1 MAGRRVRCKHC
12 GTTFQLPP
20 NPTSADPFQHHDDAA
35 GEGSSLGS
43 VHGVLDEP
51 LPPQETPPPQTTFP
65 EAAPPRPTPEIPPP
79 FGDEPY
85 DPDADVDSVFQDA
98 FQEYAPARGNTP
110 FVFPGSYL
118 LDQYLP
124 LVLVLISLAWL
135 AYQVFNSLGKDPPW
149 VGVVRMLVLLLAYT
163 GIVFPLCLK
172 GVRMAARK
180 LNYDLPSG
188 APWRAFA
195 TFLLP
200 VTIGCVVWLSS
211 ESVPGFIFGTMMGLV
226 VAMPV
231 MWLLFRIRQ
240 DDAPVSLGYGA
251 AAFGAAVLMSAVVLV
266 VLNLIVLG
274 VIRGTKSQQTLAMSP
289 FGPNF
294 AWDIVNVDEKPPV
307 KKSPVA
313 SKTLTPKKNEPVAPT
328 TKVAFSDTPP
338 PAADTTTRPSQVK
351 QAGETPIEPTTKT
364 GGPTNVAVGPTPPAP
379 TPPVNQTTGQPPAP
393 PPAATDSGAN
403 SGTTTAPSAYGP
415 IVAEV
420 IERLST
426 DMTGLIQPL
435 LAGHAVAVIRNGERP
450 NEDVVELW
458 DAADWKPQ
466 RSKTFVRPGNSF
478 ANYQLSS
485 DGALLARL
493 TDFPFKAAQVYS
505 FTDNALLTPPIKLS
519 PNAPTPYLA
528 GFVAP
533 GQLLMFFAGA
543 GAKSSVEIWDVNRV
557 RRLRPI
563 EIPNLHS
570 EAGSYTISQD
580 GKLLAVVT
588 RDESGPAESPGRLEI
603 YTLLTGALTRRI
615 TIDELQW
622 NNGIRPS
629 GISFNDQATKIAVL
643 FEHQGQGLFL
653 CWGNANDIPIHQ
665 YVYPGGLIPQGANIA
680 AFQGPSFALVD
691 NGNAWMI
698 YGATVFDSATGL
710 QLGDLKVK
718 DVISQRVVS
727 RDTLFLLQQ
736 AGGKTTLLEVRL
748 DVGRARRLLAAK
760 E

>member
-12 GTTFQLPP
+12 GTAFQLPS
-20 NPTSADPFQHHDDAA
+20 NPTSADPFEHHEE
-35 GEGSSLGS
+35 GMSEGSSLGS

-51 LPPQETPPPQTTFP
+51 VAP
-65 EAAPPRPTPEIPPP
+65 EAPRQTYPESAPPRPTPEIPPP

-110 FVFPGSYL
+110 FVFPGSHI
-118 LDQYLP
+118 LDQWLP
-124 LVLVLISLAWL
+124 LVLVAISLAWL
-135 AYQVFNSLGKDPPW
+135 GYQIFNSIDKDPPW
-149 VGVVRMLVLLLAYT
+149 VGIVRMLVLMLAYT
-163 GIVFPLCLK
+163 GVVFPLCLK

-188 APWRAFA
+188 TPWRAFA

-211 ESVPGFIFGTMMGLV
+211 QSVPGFVFGTMMGLV
-226 VAMPV
+226 VAMPI

-251 AAFGAAVLMSAVVLV
+251 AAFGAAVLLSVIVLV

-274 VIRGTKSQQTLAMSP
+274 VVRGTKSPQTLAMSP

-294 AWDIVNVDEKPPV
+294 AWDIVTMEEKSPV

-313 SKTLTPKKNEPVAPT
+313 SGGRPKTNEPVAPT
-328 TKVAFSDTPP
+328 TKVAFSDVPP
-338 PAADTTTRPSQVK
+338 PKADTTPRPSQVL
-351 QAGETPIEPTTKT
+351 QAGVTPITPATQTTD
-364 GGPTNVAVGPTPPAP
+364 PAAPANVAVGPTP
-379 TPPVNQTTGQPPAP
+379 T
-393 PPAATDSGAN
+393 PPAATDSGA
-403 SGTTTAPSAYGP
+403 GGPATAPSTGP

-420 IERLST
+420 FERMST
-426 DMTGLIQPL
+426 EMTGLMQPL
-435 LAGHAVAVIRNGERP
+435 LAGRAVAAVRNGDRA

-458 DAADWKPQ
+458 DASDWKPA
-466 RSKTFVRPGNSF
+466 RSKTFVRPGNGF

-493 TDFPFKAAQVYS
+493 TDFPFKAAQIYS
-505 FTDNALLTPPIKLS
+505 FSDNALLQPPIKLS
-519 PNAPTPYLA
+519 ASAPPPYLA
-528 GFVAP
+528 GFIAP
-533 GQLLMFFAGA
+533 GQLLMFFTGA
-543 GAKSSVEIWDVNRV
+543 GASAEIWDVNKVRRV
-557 RRLRPI
+557 RKI
-563 EIPNLHS
+563 EIPGLHS

-580 GKLLAVVT
+580 GKLLAAVT
-588 RDESGPAESPGRLEI
+588 RDEAGPADAPGRLEV
-603 YTLLTGALTRRI
+603 YNLVTGALTRRI
-615 TIDELQW
+615 PIDELQW
-622 NNGIRPS
+622 NAGIRPS
-629 GISFNDQATKIAVL
+629 GISFSDTATKIAVL

-653 CWGNANDIPIHQ
+653 CWGNASDIPVHQ
-665 YVYPGGLIPQGANIA
+665 YVYPGGLIPQGANIG

-691 NGNAWMI
+691 DGNAWMI

-710 QLGDLKVK
+710 QLGDLKIK

-736 AGGKTTLLEVRL
+736 AGAKTTLLEVRL

-760 E
+760 Q

>member
-20 NPTSADPFQHHDDAA
+20 NPTSADPFEQHEEAMAA
-35 GEGSSLGS
+35 EGSSLGS
-43 VHGVLDEP
+43 VHGVLDEM
-51 LPPQETPPPQTTFP
+51 PQESPPPPQTTYSP
-65 EAAPPRPTPEIPPP
+65 STPVRPTPEIPPP

-98 FQEYAPARGNTP
+98 FQEYTPARGNTP
-110 FVFPGSYL
+110 FVFPGSHQ
-118 LDQYLP
+118 LDQWLP
-124 LVLVLISLAWL
+124 LVLVVISLAWL
-135 AYQVFNSLGKDPPW
+135 AYQIFNSLERDPPW
-149 VGVVRMLVLLLAYT
+149 VGVVRMLVLLLAYV

-188 APWRAFA
+188 APWRAFS

-211 ESVPGFIFGTMMGLV
+211 QSVPGFIFGTMMGLV

-251 AAFGAAVLMSAVVLV
+251 AAFGAAVLASAIVLV

-294 AWDIVNVDEKPPV
+294 AWDVVEVVEKPAV

-313 SKTLTPKKNEPVAPT
+313 SNQHPKKNEPVAPT
-328 TKVAFSDTPP
+328 TKFTFSETPP
-338 PAADTTTRPSQVK
+338 PAVDPTTRPSQVK
-351 QAGETPIEPTTKT
+351 QTGETPIAATTKT
-364 GGPTNVAVGPTPPAP
+364 GEPTPPTNVAVVPTPPS
-379 TPPVNQTTGQPPAP
+379 NQTTGQPPTP
-393 PPAATDSGAN
+393 PTPTDSGAG
-403 SGTTTAPSAYGP
+403 STTAPSAYGP
-415 IVAEV
+415 VVAEV
-420 IERLST
+420 MERMST

-435 LAGHAVAVIRNGERP
+435 LAGHAVAVVRKGERE

-458 DAADWKPQ
+458 DSADWRPK
-466 RSKTFVRPGNSF
+466 RSKTFVRPGSSF

-505 FTDNALLTPPIKLS
+505 FADNALLTPPIKLD
-519 PNAPTPYLA
+519 PRAATPYLA
-528 GFVAP
+528 GYVAP
-533 GQLLMFFAGA
+533 GQLMMFFAGA
-543 GAKSSVEIWDVNRV
+543 GAQSSVEIWDVNKV
-557 RRLRPI
+557 RRIRKI
-563 EIPNLHS
+563 DIPGLHS

-580 GKLLAVVT
+580 GKLLAAVT
-588 RDESGPAESPGRLEI
+588 RDESGPADAPGRLEV
-603 YTLLTGALTRRI
+603 YNLVTGALTRRI

-622 NNGIRPS
+622 NSNIRPS
-629 GISFNDQATKIAVL
+629 GIAFNDQANKVAVL

-653 CWGNANDIPIHQ
+653 CWGNANDIPVNQ
-665 YVYPGGLIPQGANIA
+665 YVYPGGLIPQGANIG

-710 QLGDLKVK
+710 QLGDLKIK
-718 DVISQRVVS
+718 DVISQRAVS

-736 AGGKTTLLEVRL
+736 TGGKTTLLEVRL

>member
-20 NPTSADPFQHHDDAA
+20 NPTSADPFEHQEGTA
-35 GEGSSLGS
+35 GVEGSSLGS
-43 VHGVLDEP
+43 VHGVLDEVQQQQSSP
-51 LPPQETPPPQTTFP
+51 HTTYP

-79 FGDEPY
+79 FGDEAY

-98 FQEYAPARGNTP
+98 FQEYTPARGNTP
-110 FVFPGSYL
+110 FVFPGSHA
-118 LDQYLP
+118 LDQWLP
-124 LVLVLISLAWL
+124 LVLVIISLTWL
-135 AYQVFNSLGKDPPW
+135 GYQILNSLDKDPPW

-188 APWRAFA
+188 TPGRAFA

-211 ESVPGFIFGTMMGLV
+211 QSVPGFIFGTMMGLV

-251 AAFGAAVLMSAVVLV
+251 AAFGAAVLASAIVLV

-274 VIRGTKSQQTLAMSP
+274 VVRGTKSQQTLAMSP

-294 AWDIVNVDEKPPV
+294 AWDVVEIVEKSPV
-307 KKSPVA
+307 KKSSVA
-313 SKTLTPKKNEPVAPT
+313 TNQRPKKNEPVAPT
-328 TKVAFSDTPP
+328 TKVAFSETPP
-338 PAADTTTRPSQVK
+338 PAADTTTRPSQVQ
-351 QAGETPIEPTTKT
+351 QAGETPIAPATKTSEPTP
-364 GGPTNVAVGPTPPAP
+364 PTNVAVGQPTLPGPTPPAK
-379 TPPVNQTTGQPPAP
+379 QTTGQPPAP
-393 PPAATDSGAN
+393 PAATGSPAN
-403 SGTTTAPSAYGP
+403 GSTTAPSAYGP
-415 IVAEV
+415 IVAEA
-420 IERLST
+420 IERMST
-426 DMTGLIQPL
+426 DMTGLVQPL
-435 LAGHAVAVIRNGERP
+435 LAGHAVAVVRNGERQ

-458 DAADWKPQ
+458 DSADWKPQ
-466 RSKTFVRPGNSF
+466 RSKTFVRPGSSF

-485 DGALLARL
+485 DGTLLARL

-505 FTDNALLTPPIKLS
+505 FADNALLTPPIKLD
-519 PNAPTPYLA
+519 PRAPTPYLA
-528 GFVAP
+528 GYVAP
-533 GQLLMFFAGA
+533 GQLMMFFAGA
-543 GAKSSVEIWDVNRV
+543 GVQSSVEIWDVNKV
-557 RRLRPI
+557 RRIRKI
-563 EIPNLHS
+563 DIPGLHS
-570 EAGSYTISQD
+570 EAGSYAISQD
-580 GKLLAVVT
+580 GKLLAAVS
-588 RDESGPAESPGRLEI
+588 RDESGPADAPGRLEV
-603 YTLLTGALTRRI
+603 YNLLSGALTRRI

-622 NNGIRPS
+622 NSGIRPS

-680 AFQGPSFALVD
+680 AFQGPSFGLVD

-710 QLGDLKVK
+710 QLGDLKIK

-736 AGGKTTLLEVRL
+736 SGGKTRLLEVRL
-748 DVGRARRLLAAK
+748 DVGRARRVVAAK

>member
-20 NPTSADPFQHHDDAA
+20 NPTSADPFEHHEEAMAA
-35 GEGSSLGS
+35 EGSSLGS

-51 LPPQETPPPQTTFP
+51 PALAPQEPSSPQTTYP
-65 EAAPPRPTPEIPPP
+65 EAAPPRPTPEIAPP

-98 FQEYAPARGNTP
+98 FQEYTPARGNTP
-110 FVFPGSYL
+110 FVFPGSHL
-118 LDQYLP
+118 LDQWLP
-124 LVLVLISLAWL
+124 LVLVVISLAWL
-135 AYQVFNSLGKDPPW
+135 AYQIFNSLEKDPPW

-172 GVRMAARK
+172 GVRMAART

-211 ESVPGFIFGTMMGLV
+211 QSVPGFIFGTMMGLV

-251 AAFGAAVLMSAVVLV
+251 AAFGAAVLASAIVLV

-294 AWDIVNVDEKPPV
+294 AWDVVEAVEKPPV
-307 KKSPVA
+307 KKSPIA
-313 SKTLTPKKNEPVAPT
+313 TNTRPKKNEPVAPT
-328 TKVAFSDTPP
+328 TKVAFSETPP
-338 PAADTTTRPSQVK
+338 PAADGQTRPSQVQ
-351 QAGETPIEPTTKT
+351 QAGETPIAPSTKASEPTP
-364 GGPTNVAVGPTPPAP
+364 PTNVAVGPTPPA
-379 TPPVNQTTGQPPAP
+379 NQTTGQPPT
-393 PPAATDSGAN
+393 PPAATDSGAGPT
-403 SGTTTAPSAYGP
+403 SAASAYGP

-420 IERLST
+420 IQRLST

-435 LAGHAVAVIRNGERP
+435 LAGHAVAVVRNGERQ

-458 DAADWKPQ
+458 DSADWKPQ
-466 RSKTFVRPGNSF
+466 RSKTFVRPGNNF

-505 FTDNALLTPPIKLS
+505 FADNALLTPPIKLD
-519 PNAPTPYLA
+519 PRAPTPYLA
-528 GFVAP
+528 GYVAP
-533 GQLLMFFAGA
+533 GQLLMFFANA
-543 GAKSSVEIWDVNRV
+543 GAQSSVEIWDVNKV
-557 RRLRPI
+557 RRLKKI
-563 EIPNLHS
+563 EVPNLRS
-570 EAGSYTISQD
+570 EAGSYTLSQD
-580 GKLLAVVT
+580 GKLLAAVT
-588 RDESGPAESPGRLEI
+588 RDESGPADAPGRLEV
-603 YTLLTGALTRRI
+603 YNLLTGALTRRI

-653 CWGNANDIPIHQ
+653 CWGNANDIPLNQ

-698 YGATVFDSATGL
+698 YGSTVFDSATGL
-710 QLGDLKVK
+710 QLGDLKLK

-736 AGGKTTLLEVRL
+736 SGGKTTLLEVRL
-748 DVGRARRLLAAK
+748 DVGRARRVLAAK

>member
-20 NPTSADPFQHHDDAA
+20 NPTTADPFEYHDA

-51 LPPQETPPPQTTFP
+51 VAPEPPPQMTYP

-110 FVFPGSYL
+110 FVFPGSHL
-118 LDQYLP
+118 LDQWLP
-124 LVLVLISLAWL
+124 LALVAISLAWL
-135 AYQVFNSLGKDPPW
+135 GYQIFNSIDKDPPW

-163 GIVFPLCLK
+163 GVVFPLCLK
-172 GVRMAARK
+172 GVRMGARK

-188 APWRAFA
+188 TPWRAFA

-211 ESVPGFIFGTMMGLV
+211 QSVPGFVFGTMMGLI

-251 AAFGAAVLMSAVVLV
+251 AAFGAAVLLSVIVLV

-274 VIRGTKSQQTLAMSP
+274 VVRGTKSPQTLAMSP

-294 AWDIVNVDEKPPV
+294 AWDIVTMDEKTPV
-307 KKSPVA
+307 KKSPIA
-313 SKTLTPKKNEPVAPT
+313 SGVRPKTNEPVAPT

-338 PAADTTTRPSQVK
+338 PAADTTPRPSQVL
-351 QAGETPIEPTTKT
+351 QAGATPITSTTQT
-364 GGPTNVAVGPTPPAP
+364 TDPAAPGNVAVGPTP
-379 TPPVNQTTGQPPAP
+379 TPPAVAPANPGPGQSPT
-393 PPAATDSGAN
+393 PPAATDSGA
-403 SGTTTAPSAYGP
+403 GPTTVPSAYGP

-420 IERLST
+420 FERMST
-426 DMTGLIQPL
+426 EMTGLMQPL
-435 LAGHAVAVIRNGERP
+435 LAGHAVAAVRKGERQ

-458 DAADWKPQ
+458 DAGDWKPK
-466 RSKTFVRPGNSF
+466 RSKTFVRPANGF

-493 TDFPFKAAQVYS
+493 TDFPFKAAQIYS
-505 FTDNALLTPPIKLS
+505 FSDNALLQPPIKLS
-519 PNAPTPYLA
+519 ANAPPPYLA
-528 GFVAP
+528 GFIAP
-533 GQLLMFFAGA
+533 GQLLMFFTGA
-543 GAKSSVEIWDVNRV
+543 GASAEIWDVNKVRRV
-557 RRLRPI
+557 RKI
-563 EIPNLHS
+563 EIPGLHS
-570 EAGSYTISQD
+570 EAGSYAISQD
-580 GKLLAVVT
+580 GKLLAAVT
-588 RDESGPAESPGRLEI
+588 RDEAGPADAPGRLEV
-603 YTLLTGALTRRI
+603 YNLLTGALTRRI
-615 TIDELQW
+615 PIDELQW
-622 NNGIRPS
+622 NAGIRPS
-629 GISFNDQATKIAVL
+629 GISFSDTATKVAVL

-653 CWGNANDIPIHQ
+653 CWGNASDIPVHQ
-665 YVYPGGLIPQGANIA
+665 YVYPGGLIPQGANIG

-691 NGNAWMI
+691 DGSAWMI

-710 QLGDLKVK
+710 QLGDLKIK

-736 AGGKTTLLEVRL
+736 SGVKSMLLEVRL

-760 E
+760 Q